1 MKQQLQ
7 NELDFLLALALQ
19 KCGNLSDAQD
29 LTQETMLAALGY
41 VEKGGVIEQVRAFLA
56 GVLHHKYYDM
66 LRAKYR
72 LPVVTVGETE
82 RIAVWE
88 KGIQSSEGNIEP
100 LEQVIREQ
108 EAEWIRREVAY
119 LAKTYRS
126 VIVAHYFHN
135 KSVKQISEELQLPVG
150 TVKSRLDFGRKQVK
164 KGLETMENYKENS
177 YMPQQIM
184 LRCSGRFGMK
194 EEPMSLVED
203 DVLAQNILILAYQ
216 KPVTIVELSKAIGV
230 ATAYVEPIV
239 RKLVD
244 GQLMKQMGD
253 NRVYTDFILYDAE
266 DYVKYIHEAEAFV
279 EQYGEAYI
287 KPVKIAIK
295 ELKQT
300 DFYSERLERFMLI
313 QIAESGCVE
322 SMEAIREKP
331 QIFPERPN
339 GGAWIAFGTI
349 YPEHYTIPKEKQG
362 KEEYA
367 FSGRRCT
374 RVDQYLNTGCE
385 GNKNLTLLDAQ
396 IPNVCVTDTELCMY
410 NYETSLHEHSWKK
423 YSGYEFS
430 SFQEL
435 EMNMLKFFYLL
446 EKKIDPIAVDLDVR
460 ILKGISQMEEA
471 GFLTVQNGVPQVLV
485 PVLTKKQAQQ
495 FFSICKKAQNAFSE
509 EMKPHFAQYC
519 KTHKKEIPAHLKSV
533 PDQKRTM
540 PYEPNAM
547 MFVYEA
553 IKKGVHPRNLGYVC
567 PETIVVFD

>member
-7 NELDFLLALALQ
+7 NELDFLLSLAIQ
-19 KCGNLSDAQD
+19 KCGNFSEAQD
-29 LTQETMLAALGY
+29 LTQETMLAALLY
-41 VEKGGVIEQVRAFLA
+41 MEKGGVIENVRAFLA
-56 GVLHHKYYDM
+56 GVLQHKYYDM

-72 LPVVTVGETE
+72 IPVVTVGETE
-82 RIAVWE
+82 HIEVWE
-88 KGIQSSEGNIEP
+88 KGMGALEENIEP
-100 LEQVIREQ
+100 LEQMICKQ

-119 LAKTYRS
+119 LAETYRN

-135 KSVKQISEELQLPVG
+135 KSVKQISEELQLPIG

-164 KGLETMENYKENS
+164 RGLETMEYYKENS
-177 YMPQQIM
+177 YQPQHLV

-194 EEPMSLVED
+194 EEPISLVED
-203 DVLAQNILILAYQ
+203 DVLAQNLLILAYQ
-216 KPVTIVELSKAIGV
+216 KPVTVVELAKAIGV
-230 ATAYVEPIV
+230 ATAYVETIV

-253 NRVYTDFILYDAE
+253 GKVYTDFIIYEAE

-279 EQYGEAYI
+279 EEHGEAYI
-287 KPVKIAIK
+287 EPIKVAIE

-300 DFYSERLERFMLI
+300 EFYSQRLERFMLI
-313 QIAESGCVE
+313 QIAESGCVQ
-322 SMEAIREKP
+322 SMEEIREKP

-349 YPEHYTIPKEKQG
+349 YPEHYIIPKEKQG

-374 RVDQYLNTGCE
+374 RLDHYLNADCE
-385 GNKNLTLLDAQ
+385 TNYVHKEEKEHITNLSFIGKGLYL
-396 IPNVCVTDTELCMY
+396 Y
-410 NYETSLHEHSWKK
+410 NYETSLHKHSWKK
-423 YSGYEFS
+423 HSGYEFS

-446 EKKIDPIAVDLDVR
+446 EKKIDPATVDLDVR
-460 ILKGISQMEEA
+460 ILKGIPQMEEA
-471 GFLTVQNGVPQVLV
+471 GFLTVQNGIPQVLV
-485 PVLTKKQAQQ
+485 PVLTKEQAQQ
-495 FFSICKKAQNAFSE
+495 FFKICQKAQNAFSKE
-509 EMKPHFAQYC
+509 IKPYFAQYC
-519 KTHKKEIPAHLKSV
+519 KTHKKEIPTHLKSV
-533 PDQKRTM
+533 PDQKRTL

-553 IKKGVHPRNLGYVC
+553 IRKGVHPRELGYVC
-567 PETIVVFD
+567 PETLVVLK

>member
-7 NELDFLLALALQ
+7 NELDFLLSLAIQ

-29 LTQETMLAALGY
+29 LAQETMLAALLY
-41 VEKGGVIEQVRAFLA
+41 LEKGGIIENMRAFLA

-66 LRAKYR
+66 LRAKYH
-72 LPVVTVGETE
+72 LPIITVGETE
-82 RIAVWE
+82 KIEAWE
-88 KGIQSSEGNIEP
+88 KQIEPLEENIEP
-100 LEQVIREQ
+100 LEKVICEQ

-119 LAKTYRS
+119 LAETYRN
-126 VIVAHYFHN
+126 VIVAHYFHS
-135 KSVKQISEELQLPVG
+135 KSVKQISKELQLPEG
-150 TVKSRLDFGRKQVK
+150 TIKSRLDFGRKQVK

-177 YMPQQIM
+177 YMPQHLM
-184 LRCSGRFGMK
+184 LRCSGRLGMK
-194 EEPMSLVED
+194 EEPLSLVED
-203 DVLAQNILILAYQ
+203 DVLAQNVLILAYN
-216 KPVTIVELSKAIGV
+216 KPVTIVELAKAIGV

-279 EQYGEAYI
+279 EEHGEAYI
-287 KPVKIAIK
+287 KPAQTAIN

-331 QIFPERPN
+331 QHFLERPN

-374 RVDQYLNTGCE
+374 KIDKYLNAGYE
-385 GNKNLTLLDAQ
+385 ENKNLTLLDAQ
-396 IPNVCVTDTELCMY
+396 IPSVCVTDTELCMY
-410 NYETSLHEHSWKK
+410 NYETSLHENSWKK
-423 YSGYEFS
+423 HSGYEFS

-446 EKKIDPIAVDLDVR
+446 EKKIDPATVDLDVR
-460 ILKGISQMEEA
+460 ILKGISKMEEA

-485 PVLTKKQAQQ
+485 PVLTKRQAQQ
-495 FFSICKKAQNAFSE
+495 FFSICKKAQNAFSKE
-509 EMKPHFAQYC
+509 IKPHFAQYC
-519 KTHKKEIPAHLKSV
+519 KTHKKEIPVHLKSV
-533 PDQKRTM
+533 PDQKRTL

-553 IKKGVHPRNLGYVC
+553 IRKGVHPRDLGYIC
-567 PETIVVFD
+567 PETLVVFE